1 MSKIEANKRGLEDKL
16 KEVEMELETE
26 RILQRKRKV
35 KDRNEV

>member
-1 MSKIEANKRGLEDKL
+1 MSKIEANRRGLEDKL